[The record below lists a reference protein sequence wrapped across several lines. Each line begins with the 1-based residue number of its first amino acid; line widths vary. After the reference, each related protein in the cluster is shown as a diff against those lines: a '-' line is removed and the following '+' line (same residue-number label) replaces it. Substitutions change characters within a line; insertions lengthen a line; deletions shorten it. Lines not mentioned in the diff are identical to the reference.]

1 MLIPTIVAAFLL
13 LPSTYAATLTFN
25 WNVGW
30 VSVSPDGFRRP
41 AIGINGQWPCP
52 TITATLGDT
61 IIVNVVNN
69 LGNETTG
76 IHWHGMHQSGMHGM
90 LLTLRSML
98 TTTGTNFMD
107 GPTGVTQCPIPPG
120 GNYTYNF
127 LVRSKAPRRAF
138 VNTHLARSMHRER
151 SGIILT
157 TADNIQMDYVDHSS
171 SKIRGHLLLS
181 NTAAKLS

>member
-1 MLIPTIVAAFLL
+1 MPTIVAAFFL
-13 LPSTYAATLTFN
+13 LPSIYAATLTFN

-30 VSVSPDGFRRP
+30 VSVNPDGFRRP

-76 IHWHGMHQSGMHGM
+76 IHWHGMHQSGMYGM
-90 LLTLRSML
+90 LLTLRTML
-98 TTTGTNFMD
+98 NHYRNKLHGRANRCHAVPNTAWWELHIQFPRTLKG
-107 GPTGVTQCPIPPG
+107 
-120 GNYTYNF
+120 
-127 LVRSKAPRRAF
+127 ARRAF
-138 VNTHLARSMHRER
+138 VNTHLARSMHREL

-157 TADNIQMDYVDHSS
+157 TADSILMDCVDHSS
-171 SKIRGHLLLS
+171 
-181 NTAAKLS
+181 